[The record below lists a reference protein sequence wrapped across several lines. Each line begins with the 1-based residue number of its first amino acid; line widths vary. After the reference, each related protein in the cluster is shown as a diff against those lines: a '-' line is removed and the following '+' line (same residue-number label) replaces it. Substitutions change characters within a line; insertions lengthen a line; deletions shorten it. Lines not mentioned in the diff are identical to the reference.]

1 MSMSNITDKIASN
14 IDVVIRKKTIDL
26 FKSIIMM
33 TPVGDPS
40 QWAHPEWAPPDYV
53 GGHARLNWQ
62 ASVGSPITQEI
73 DGVDPEGSIAV
84 ARVMETV
91 KSGAVNYLC
100 NNVPYISRL
109 EYDVPPHSRQAPKG
123 MVRISIQRFGLGEI
137 V

>member
-14 IDVVIRKKTIDL
+14 IDVVIRKKTTDL

-40 QWAHPEWAPPDYV
+40 QWRPPYAPPGYV
-53 GGHARLNWQ
+53 GGRARGNWQ
-62 ASVGSPITQEI
+62 CSTGSPIASEI
-73 DGVDPEGSIAV
+73 DRIDP
-84 ARVMETV
+84 
-91 KSGAVNYLC
+91 SGASAMADVLSTVISGGIVYLS

>member
-14 IDVVIRKKTIDL
+14 IDTVIKEKTKNL
-26 FKSIIMM
+26 FELIIMS

-40 QWAHPEWAPPDYV
+40 QWEHPEWAPPDYV

-84 ARVMETV
+84 ARVRETV

-109 EYDVPPHSRQAPKG
+109 EYDVPPHSRKAPKG